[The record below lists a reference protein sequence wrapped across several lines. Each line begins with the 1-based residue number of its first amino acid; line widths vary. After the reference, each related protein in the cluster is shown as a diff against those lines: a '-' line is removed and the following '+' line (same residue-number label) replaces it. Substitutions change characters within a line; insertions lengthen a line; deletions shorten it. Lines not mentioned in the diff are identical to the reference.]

1 MSKNPEQMRA
11 AELHSAGATVRHASP
26 FADLPVPTSTLKVS
40 TLPAWAQQLFRIDLF
55 EVEELTQLMAEH
67 IPEVDELVV
76 ALLEALDRAAAT

>member
-1 MSKNPEQMRA
+1 M
-11 AELHSAGATVRHASP
+11 
-26 FADLPVPTSTLKVS
+26 PTSTLKVS
-40 TLPAWAQQLFRIDLF
+40 TLPAWAQQLFRIGLF